1 MTLEIRFANRD
12 AAEEFA
18 VNASGIWEVYRDDH
32 DPRLADMDILCDAIE
47 SALQRPA
54 GELVAVVPTRLRD
67 LVETV
72 FENCVE
78 LDESI
83 APCDISILSR

>member
-1 MTLEIRFANRD
+1 MSLEIRFANRD

-18 VNASGIWEVYRDDH
+18 TNATGIWEVYRDDR
-32 DPRLADMDILCDAIE
+32 DPRLVYMDAICNAVE
-47 SALQRPA
+47 TMLGA
-54 GELVAVVPTRLRD
+54 GELVAVVPDPIRT

-72 FENCVE
+72 IENCVE

-83 APCDISILSR
+83 SPDDISITSR